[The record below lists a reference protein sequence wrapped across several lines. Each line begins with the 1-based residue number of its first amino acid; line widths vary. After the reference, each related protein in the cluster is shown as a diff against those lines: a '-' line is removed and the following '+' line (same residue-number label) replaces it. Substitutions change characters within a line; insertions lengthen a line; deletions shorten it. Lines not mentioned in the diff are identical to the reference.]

1 MKRTLLRAALGTTL
15 LAGAVPAIAAD
26 VGVSISVGQP
36 GYYGRIDIGN
46 HAPPQVLYRQPVLV
60 QAQPIYAGPPAYLR
74 VPPGHARHWSRHCG
88 RYDACGQQVYFVR
101 DDWYQ
106 QVYAPRYRQ
115 EHEWRGGYGRGWE
128 RRGNEGHGHQGRG
141 HEGHSGE
148 HGEHGGRGGHRG

>member
-1 MKRTLLRAALGTTL
+1 MIRYQVLKKGHTVKRKLLLAALGTTL

-46 HAPPQVLYRQPVLV
+46 HAPPQVLYRQPVIV

-88 RYDACGQQVYFVR
+88 RYGACGQQVYFVR

-115 EHEWRGGYGRGWE
+115 EHEWRGGYGDGRGWE
-128 RRGNEGHGHQGRG
+128 HGR
-141 HEGHSGE
+141 HE
-148 HGEHGGRGGHRG
+148 GRGGERGEHRGH